1 MNAIL
6 TVIFI
11 VSMILSSVIVN
22 KIQRAYMSF
31 IGADVMLY
39 NKKHK
44 FVWIILLGCLIF
56 GLIGK
61 LFGLG

>member
-6 TVIFI
+6 TIIFI
-11 VSMILSSVIVN
+11 VSMILSSIIVN

-31 IGADVMLY
+31 IGSDVMLY

-44 FVWIILLGCLIF
+44 IVWIILLGCLIF

-61 LFGLG
+61 LIGLG

>member
-6 TVIFI
+6 TIIFI
-11 VSMILSSVIVN
+11 VSMILSSIIVN

-31 IGADVMLY
+31 IGSDVMLY

-44 FVWIILLGCLIF
+44 IV
-56 GLIGK
+56 
-61 LFGLG
+61 